1 MTKIKIWCT
10 ARKRQIF
17 FVYPM
22 MNPMMR
28 ADASRY
34 PTVLGRCTLSLSSEL
49 LPPARSPRPPPPF
62 CTLVPFWWR
71 PASPFCPAIFAR
83 IQLSGAALDINSSH
97 HSHGQK
103 REGHCILLVLLHCAK
118 KTSLESHTRSDYLGM
133 SLFHVLL
140 SRTWSAK
147 AKGGKGRK
155 NEFFPPSLL
164 WHGGALLHRQTQHA
178 HDATT
183 R

>member
-1 MTKIKIWCT
+1 
-10 ARKRQIF
+10 
-17 FVYPM
+17 
-22 MNPMMR
+22 MMR

-118 KTSLESHTRSDYLGM
+118 KTVTGEPHTLGLSGNVSFPRFIIPYLVRESEGRERAKKRVFSALPAMARRGTVAPTNATRTRCHYAM
-133 SLFHVLL
+133 RLL
-140 SRTWSAK
+140 
-147 AKGGKGRK
+147 
-155 NEFFPPSLL
+155 
-164 WHGGALLHRQTQHA
+164 
-178 HDATT
+178 
-183 R
+183 